1 MLPEA
6 YKTFEAGDFQRVTG
20 ATAAR
25 MADRERYREL
35 LETWNQRINLVGP
48 SAMASFWL
56 RHAYDSA
63 QLLALAPDSL
73 VWADLGT
80 GAGLPGVVLAILLK
94 DRAGAHV
101 HLVESL
107 TKRCLFLQEVVTAL
121 ELPATVHRSRA
132 ESLPLTGIDVVTA
145 RACAPMARLLGYAHP
160 ILRGKVRG
168 LFLKGR
174 DVESEIAEARRGWR
188 FDLELIPSQSDP
200 SGRIVSVKGLV
211 RG

>member
-25 MADRERYREL
+25 MADLERYREL

-101 HLVESL
+101 HSFRRWSRLSNSPPRSIDPELNRFRSQES
-107 TKRCLFLQEVVTAL
+107 T
-121 ELPATVHRSRA
+121 S
-132 ESLPLTGIDVVTA
+132 
-145 RACAPMARLLGYAHP
+145 
-160 ILRGKVRG
+160 
-168 LFLKGR
+168 
-174 DVESEIAEARRGWR
+174 
-188 FDLELIPSQSDP
+188 
-200 SGRIVSVKGLV
+200 
-211 RG
+211 